1 MLIIKV
7 DMARIQNVQIILSLL
22 KQFGISK
29 VVASPGTQNMS
40 LVTSMDRDPFFKV
53 YSAADERSAAY
64 IACGMAAETGEAVVL
79 SCTGATASRNYIPD
93 LTEAFYRHLPIVAI
107 TSTERVTAVG
117 HNVAQVIDRGTLL
130 NDIAKMSVLARCV
143 DVEDDEWDCLVQVN
157 KALLELNH
165 HGRGPVHINLEKSTS
180 EIYSVEQIPVSRKIE
195 RVCLGDVFP
204 ELDKGKIAI
213 FIGSHTPFSEL
224 ETQAIDRF
232 CGKYN
237 AVVFCD
243 HTSNYKGK
251 YRVLP
256 ALIASQMWNDSTIF
270 QIDTLIQLG
279 DVSGEYYEQSRIKNG
294 VETVWRVNAD
304 GEVRDQFKKLR
315 YVFEMDEIDFFNH
328 YAGSEVTEEKES
340 YLQEC
345 REEYKKVYD
354 NIPELPFSNIWM
366 AQQLST
372 KLPANGV
379 LHMGILNS
387 LRSWNFF
394 EVPDS
399 VQSFSNVG
407 GFGIDGGLS
416 SFIGG
421 SLGVPQKL
429 HFCVIGDL
437 AFFYDMN
444 ALGNRHIGNNVR
456 ILLVNNGVGT
466 EFKLYQHPA
475 SKLGS
480 EANRYIAAGG
490 HYGHKSPELVRHYA
504 EALGF
509 EYHAVS
515 SKQSF
520 EEVLPRLV
528 TTESLS
534 CPILVEVF
542 TEEEKENE
550 ALWMINNIVKSK
562 ANKGKEIVK
571 KVLGESVVRSIRK
584 IVGGTE

>member
-1 MLIIKV
+1 
-7 DMARIQNVQIILSLL
+7 MARIQNVQIILSLL

-79 SCTGATASRNYIPD
+79 SCTGATASRNYIPG

-165 HGRGPVHINLEKSTS
+165 RGRGPVHINLEKSTS

-195 RVCLGDVFP
+195 RVCLGDTFP
-204 ELDKGKIAI
+204 ELDKRKIAI

-224 ETQAIDRF
+224 ETQTIDRF

-279 DVSGEYYEQSRIKNG
+279 DISGEYYEQSRIKND

-315 YVFEMDEIDFFNH
+315 YVFEMNEVDFFNH
-328 YAGSEVTEEKES
+328 YAGSEVTEEKEG

-354 NIPELPFSNIWM
+354 NIPELPFSNLWM

-394 EVPDS
+394 EVPDT

-421 SLGVPQKL
+421 SLAVPQKL

>member
-1 MLIIKV
+1 
-7 DMARIQNVQIILSLL
+7 MARIQNVQIILSLL

-79 SCTGATASRNYIPD
+79 SCTGATASRNYIPG

-165 HGRGPVHINLEKSTS
+165 RGRGPVHINLEKSTS

-195 RVCLGDVFP
+195 RVCLGDAFP

-354 NIPELPFSNIWM
+354 NIPELPFSNLWM

>member
-1 MLIIKV
+1 
-7 DMARIQNVQIILSLL
+7 MARIQNVQIILSLL

-79 SCTGATASRNYIPD
+79 SCTGATASRNYIPG

-195 RVCLGDVFP
+195 RVCLGDTFP
-204 ELDKGKIAI
+204 ELDKRKIAI

-224 ETQAIDRF
+224 ETQTIDRF

-279 DVSGEYYEQSRIKNG
+279 DISGEYYEQSRIKND

-315 YVFEMDEIDFFNH
+315 YVFEMNEVDFFNH

-354 NIPELPFSNIWM
+354 NIPELPFSNLWM

-394 EVPDS
+394 EVPDT

-421 SLGVPQKL
+421 SLAVPQKL

>member
-1 MLIIKV
+1 
-7 DMARIQNVQIILSLL
+7 MARIQNVQIILSLL

-40 LVTSMDRDPFFKV
+40 LVTSMDRDPFFEV

-79 SCTGATASRNYIPD
+79 SCTGATASRNYIPG

-117 HNVAQVIDRGTLL
+117 HNIAQVIDRGTLL

-180 EIYSVEQIPVSRKIE
+180 EIYSVEQIPVSRKIG
-195 RVCLGDVFP
+195 RVCLGDDFP

-213 FIGSHTPFSEL
+213 FIGSHTPFSKL

-251 YRVLP
+251 YRILP
-256 ALIASQMWNDSTIF
+256 ALIASQMWSDSTIF
-270 QIDTLIQLG
+270 KVDTLIQLG
-279 DVSGEYYEQSRIKNG
+279 DISGEYYEQSRIKND
-294 VETVWRVNAD
+294 VQEVWRVNAD
-304 GEVRDQFKKLR
+304 GEVRDQFRKLH
-315 YVFEMDEIDFFNH
+315 YVFEMNEVDFFNH
-328 YAGSEVTEEKES
+328 YAGGEVTETHVS
-340 YLQEC
+340 YLKEC

-354 NIPELPFSNIWM
+354 NIPELPFSNLWM

-372 KLPANGV
+372 KLPANAV

-394 EVPDS
+394 EVPDT
-399 VQSFSNVG
+399 VLSFSNVG

-490 HYGHKSPELVRHYA
+490 HYGRKSPELVRHYA

-515 SKQSF
+515 SKQGF
-520 EEVLPRLV
+520 QEVLPRLV

-534 CPILVEVF
+534 CPIFVEVF
-542 TEEEKENE
+542 TEEERENE
-550 ALWMINNIVKSK
+550 ALWMINNIVKSNT
-562 ANKGKEIVK
+562 NKRKEIVK

-584 IVGGTE
+584 IVGGTGK

>member
-1 MLIIKV
+1 
-7 DMARIQNVQIILSLL
+7 MARIQNVQIILSLL

-79 SCTGATASRNYIPD
+79 SCTGATASRNYIPG

-165 HGRGPVHINLEKSTS
+165 RGRGPVHINLEKSTS

-195 RVCLGDVFP
+195 RVCLGDTFP

-243 HTSNYKGK
+243 HTSNYNGK

-354 NIPELPFSNIWM
+354 NIPELPFSNLWM

>member
-1 MLIIKV
+1 
-7 DMARIQNVQIILSLL
+7 MARIQNVQIILSLL

-40 LVTSMDRDPFFKV
+40 LVTSMDRDPFFEV

-79 SCTGATASRNYIPD
+79 SCTGATASRNYIPG

-117 HNVAQVIDRGTLL
+117 HNIAQVIDRGTLP
-130 NDIAKMSVLARCV
+130 NDIAKISVLARCV

-195 RVCLGDVFP
+195 RVCLGDAFP

-224 ETQAIDRF
+224 ETQAIDHF

-251 YRVLP
+251 YRILP

-270 QIDTLIQLG
+270 KVDTLIQLG
-279 DVSGEYYEQSRIKNG
+279 DISGEYYEQSRIKNY
-294 VETVWRVNAD
+294 VQEVWRVNAD
-304 GEVRDQFKKLR
+304 GEVRDQFRKLR
-315 YVFEMDEIDFFNH
+315 YVFEMNEVDFFNH
-328 YAGSEVTEEKES
+328 YAGVEVTEVDVS
-340 YLQEC
+340 YLKEC

-354 NIPELPFSNIWM
+354 NIPELPFSNLWM

-372 KLPANGV
+372 KLPANAV

-394 EVPDS
+394 EVPDT
-399 VQSFSNVG
+399 VLSFSNVG

-421 SLGVPQKL
+421 ALGVPHKL

-444 ALGNRHIGNNVR
+444 ALGNRHVGNNVR

-490 HYGHKSPELVRHYA
+490 HYGRKSPELVRHYA

-515 SKQSF
+515 SKQGF
-520 EEVLPRLV
+520 QEVLPRLV

-542 TEEEKENE
+542 TEEERESE
-550 ALWMINNIVKSK
+550 ALWMINNIVKSN
-562 ANKGKEIVK
+562 ANKRKEIVK

-584 IVGGTE
+584 IVGGTGK

>member
-1 MLIIKV
+1 MDEALFILIW
-7 DMARIQNVQIILSLL
+7 
-22 KQFGISK
+22 
-29 VVASPGTQNMS
+29 
-40 LVTSMDRDPFFKV
+40 
-53 YSAADERSAAY
+53 RSRQA
-64 IACGMAAETGEAVVL
+64 
-79 SCTGATASRNYIPD
+79 
-93 LTEAFYRHLPIVAI
+93 
-107 TSTERVTAVG
+107 
-117 HNVAQVIDRGTLL
+117 
-130 NDIAKMSVLARCV
+130 
-143 DVEDDEWDCLVQVN
+143 
-157 KALLELNH
+157 
-165 HGRGPVHINLEKSTS
+165 
-180 EIYSVEQIPVSRKIE
+180 
-195 RVCLGDVFP
+195 
-204 ELDKGKIAI
+204 
-213 FIGSHTPFSEL
+213 
-224 ETQAIDRF
+224 AIDRF

-251 YRVLP
+251 YRILP
-256 ALIASQMWNDSTIF
+256 ALIASQMWSDSTIF
-270 QIDTLIQLG
+270 KVDTLIQLG
-279 DVSGEYYEQSRIKNG
+279 DISGEYYEQSRIKND
-294 VETVWRVNAD
+294 VQEVWRVNAD
-304 GEVRDQFKKLR
+304 GEVRDQFRKLH
-315 YVFEMDEIDFFNH
+315 YVFEMNEVDFFNH
-328 YAGSEVTEEKES
+328 YAGGEVTETHVS
-340 YLQEC
+340 YLKEC

-354 NIPELPFSNIWM
+354 NIPELPFSNLWM

-372 KLPANGV
+372 KLPANAV

-394 EVPDS
+394 EVPDT
-399 VQSFSNVG
+399 VLSFSNVG

-490 HYGHKSPELVRHYA
+490 HYGRKSPELVRHYA

-515 SKQSF
+515 SKQGF
-520 EEVLPRLV
+520 QEVLPRLV

-534 CPILVEVF
+534 CPIFVEVF
-542 TEEEKENE
+542 TEEERENE
-550 ALWMINNIVKSK
+550 ALWMINNIVKSNT
-562 ANKGKEIVK
+562 NKRKEIVK

-584 IVGGTE
+584 IVGGTGK

>member
-1 MLIIKV
+1 
-7 DMARIQNVQIILSLL
+7 MARIQNVQIILSLL

-40 LVTSMDRDPFFKV
+40 LVTSMDRNPFFEV

-79 SCTGATASRNYIPD
+79 SCTGATASRNYIPG

-117 HNVAQVIDRGTLL
+117 HNIAQVIDRGTLL

-180 EIYSVEQIPVSRKIE
+180 EIYSVEQIPVSRKIG

-213 FIGSHTPFSEL
+213 FIGSHTPFSDL
-224 ETQAIDRF
+224 DTQAIDRF

-270 QIDTLIQLG
+270 KVDTLIQLG
-279 DVSGEYYEQSRIKNG
+279 DISGEYYEQSRIKND
-294 VETVWRVNAD
+294 VEDVWRVNAD

-345 REEYKKVYD
+345 KEEYKKVYD
-354 NIPELPFSNIWM
+354 NIPELPFSNLWL

-372 KLPANGV
+372 KLPTNSV

-394 EVPDS
+394 EVPDT

-490 HYGHKSPELVRHYA
+490 HYGRKSPELVRHYA

-515 SKQSF
+515 SKQGF
-520 EEVLPRLV
+520 QEVLPRLV

-542 TEEEKENE
+542 TEEERENE
-550 ALWMINNIVKSK
+550 ALWMINNIMKSN
-562 ANKGKEIVK
+562 ANKQKEIVK

-584 IVGGTE
+584 IVGGTGK

>member
-1 MLIIKV
+1 
-7 DMARIQNVQIILSLL
+7 MARIQNVQIILSLL

-40 LVTSMDRDPFFKV
+40 LVTSLDRDPFFKV

-79 SCTGATASRNYIPD
+79 SCTGATASRNYIPG

-213 FIGSHTPFSEL
+213 FIGSHTPFSKL

-279 DVSGEYYEQSRIKNG
+279 DISGEYYEQSRIKNG

>member
-1 MLIIKV
+1 LIIKV

-79 SCTGATASRNYIPD
+79 SCTGATASRNYIPG

-165 HGRGPVHINLEKSTS
+165 RGRGPVHINLEKSTS

-195 RVCLGDVFP
+195 RVCLGDAFP

-224 ETQAIDRF
+224 ETQVIDRF

-270 QIDTLIQLG
+270 KVDTLIQLG
-279 DVSGEYYEQSRIKNG
+279 DISGEYYEQSRIKND
-294 VETVWRVNAD
+294 VQEVWRVNAD

-328 YAGSEVTEEKES
+328 YAGSEVTEEKEG

-354 NIPELPFSNIWM
+354 NIPELPFSNLWM

-394 EVPDS
+394 EVPDT

-520 EEVLPRLV
+520 QEVLPRLV

-562 ANKGKEIVK
+562 ASKGKEIVK

>member
-1 MLIIKV
+1 
-7 DMARIQNVQIILSLL
+7 MARIQNIQIILSLL

-79 SCTGATASRNYIPD
+79 SCTGATASRNYIPG

-117 HNVAQVIDRGTLL
+117 HNIAQVIDRGTLL

-165 HGRGPVHINLEKSTS
+165 RGRGPVHINLEKSTS

-195 RVCLGDVFP
+195 RVCLGDAFP

-213 FIGSHTPFSEL
+213 FIGSHTPFCEL

-251 YRVLP
+251 YRILP

-270 QIDTLIQLG
+270 KVDTLIQLG
-279 DVSGEYYEQSRIKNG
+279 DISGEYYEQSRIKND
-294 VETVWRVNAD
+294 VQEVWRVNAD
-304 GEVRDQFKKLR
+304 GEVRDQFRKLR
-315 YVFEMDEIDFFNH
+315 YVFEMNEVDFFNH
-328 YAGSEVTEEKES
+328 YAGVEVTEADVS
-340 YLQEC
+340 YLKEC

-354 NIPELPFSNIWM
+354 NIPELPFSNLWM

-372 KLPANGV
+372 KLPANAV

-394 EVPDS
+394 EVPDT
-399 VQSFSNVG
+399 VLSFSNVG

-490 HYGHKSPELVRHYA
+490 HYGRKSPELVRHYA

-515 SKQSF
+515 SKQGF
-520 EEVLPRLV
+520 QEVLPQLV

-542 TEEEKENE
+542 TEEERENE
-550 ALWMINNIVKSK
+550 ALWMINNIVKSNT
-562 ANKGKEIVK
+562 NKRKEIVK

-584 IVGGTE
+584 IVGGAGK

>member
-1 MLIIKV
+1 LIIKV

-40 LVTSMDRDPFFKV
+40 LVTSMDRDPFFEV

-79 SCTGATASRNYIPD
+79 SCTGATASRNYIPG

-117 HNVAQVIDRGTLL
+117 HNIAQVIDRGTLL

-180 EIYSVEQIPVSRKIE
+180 EIYSVEQIPVSRKIG
-195 RVCLGDVFP
+195 RVCLGDDFP

-251 YRVLP
+251 YRILP

-270 QIDTLIQLG
+270 KVDTLIQLG
-279 DVSGEYYEQSRIKNG
+279 DISGEYYEQSRIKND
-294 VETVWRVNAD
+294 VQEVWRVNAD
-304 GEVRDQFKKLR
+304 GEVRDQFRKLH
-315 YVFEMDEIDFFNH
+315 YVFEMNEVDFFNH
-328 YAGSEVTEEKES
+328 YAGGEVTETHVS
-340 YLQEC
+340 YLKEC

-354 NIPELPFSNIWM
+354 NILELPFSNLWM

-372 KLPANGV
+372 KLPANAV

-394 EVPDS
+394 EVPDTIL
-399 VQSFSNVG
+399 SFSNVG

-490 HYGHKSPELVRHYA
+490 HYGRKSPELVRHYA

-515 SKQSF
+515 SKQGF
-520 EEVLPRLV
+520 QEVLPRLV

-534 CPILVEVF
+534 CPIFVEVF
-542 TEEEKENE
+542 TEEERENE
-550 ALWMINNIVKSK
+550 ALWMINNIVKSNT
-562 ANKGKEIVK
+562 NKRKEIVK

-584 IVGGTE
+584 IVGGTGK

>member
-1 MLIIKV
+1 
-7 DMARIQNVQIILSLL
+7 MARIQNVQIILSLL

-79 SCTGATASRNYIPD
+79 SCTGATASRNYIPG

-165 HGRGPVHINLEKSTS
+165 RGRGPVHINLEKSTS

-195 RVCLGDVFP
+195 RVRLGDTFP

-354 NIPELPFSNIWM
+354 NIPELPFSNLWM

>member
-1 MLIIKV
+1 
-7 DMARIQNVQIILSLL
+7 MARIQNVQIILSLL

-64 IACGMAAETGEAVVL
+64 IACGMATETGEAVVL
-79 SCTGATASRNYIPD
+79 SCTGATASRNYIPG

-165 HGRGPVHINLEKSTS
+165 RGRGPVHINLEKSTS

-195 RVCLGDVFP
+195 RVRLGDTFP

-354 NIPELPFSNIWM
+354 NIPELPFSNLWM

-520 EEVLPRLV
+520 QEVLPRLV

-562 ANKGKEIVK
+562 ASKGKEIVK

>member
-1 MLIIKV
+1 
-7 DMARIQNVQIILSLL
+7 MARIQNVQIILSLL

-79 SCTGATASRNYIPD
+79 SCTGATASRNYIPG

-117 HNVAQVIDRGTLL
+117 HNVAQVIDRRTLL

-165 HGRGPVHINLEKSTS
+165 RGRGPVHINLEKSTS

-195 RVCLGDVFP
+195 RVCLGDTFP
-204 ELDKGKIAI
+204 ELDKRKIAI

-224 ETQAIDRF
+224 ETQTIDRF

-279 DVSGEYYEQSRIKNG
+279 DISGEYYEQSRIKND

-315 YVFEMDEIDFFNH
+315 YVFEMNEVDFFNH
-328 YAGSEVTEEKES
+328 YAGSEVTEEKEG

-354 NIPELPFSNIWM
+354 NIPELPFSNLWM

-394 EVPDS
+394 EVPDT

-421 SLGVPQKL
+421 SLAVPQKL

-520 EEVLPRLV
+520 QEVLPRFV

-562 ANKGKEIVK
+562 ASKGKEIVK

>member
-1 MLIIKV
+1 MIIKV

-79 SCTGATASRNYIPD
+79 SCTGATASRNYIPG

-117 HNVAQVIDRGTLL
+117 HNVAQVIDRGTPL

-165 HGRGPVHINLEKSTS
+165 RGRGPVHINLEKSTS

-195 RVCLGDVFP
+195 RVSIGDTFP

-354 NIPELPFSNIWM
+354 NIPELPFSNLWM

-550 ALWMINNIVKSK
+550 ALWMINNIVKSR
-562 ANKGKEIVK
+562 ANKGKGIVK

-584 IVGGTE
+584 IVGGTK

>member
-1 MLIIKV
+1 
-7 DMARIQNVQIILSLL
+7 MARIQNVQIILSLL

-79 SCTGATASRNYIPD
+79 SCTGATASRNYIPG

-279 DVSGEYYEQSRIKNG
+279 DVSGEYYEQSRVKNG

-328 YAGSEVTEEKES
+328 YAGSEVTEEKEG

-354 NIPELPFSNIWM
+354 NIPELPFSNLWM

-562 ANKGKEIVK
+562 ASKGKEIVK

>member
-1 MLIIKV
+1 
-7 DMARIQNVQIILSLL
+7 MARIQNVQIILSLL

-79 SCTGATASRNYIPD
+79 SCTGATASRNYIPG

-195 RVCLGDVFP
+195 RVCLGDTFP

-354 NIPELPFSNIWM
+354 NIPELPFSNLWM

>member
-1 MLIIKV
+1 
-7 DMARIQNVQIILSLL
+7 MARIQNVQIILSLL

-40 LVTSMDRDPFFKV
+40 LVTSMDRDPFFEV

-79 SCTGATASRNYIPD
+79 SCTGATASRNYIPG

-117 HNVAQVIDRGTLL
+117 HNIAQVIDRGTLL

-165 HGRGPVHINLEKSTS
+165 RGRGPVHINLEKSTS

-195 RVCLGDVFP
+195 RVCFGDAFP

-251 YRVLP
+251 YRILP

-270 QIDTLIQLG
+270 KVDTLIQLG
-279 DVSGEYYEQSRIKNG
+279 DISGEYYEQSRIKND
-294 VETVWRVNAD
+294 VQEVWRVNAD
-304 GEVRDQFKKLR
+304 GEVRDQFRKLH
-315 YVFEMDEIDFFNH
+315 YVFEMNEVDFFNH
-328 YAGSEVTEEKES
+328 YAGGEVTETHVS
-340 YLQEC
+340 YLKEC

-354 NIPELPFSNIWM
+354 NIPELPFSNLWM

-372 KLPANGV
+372 KLPANAV

-394 EVPDS
+394 EVPDT
-399 VQSFSNVG
+399 VLSFSNVG

-490 HYGHKSPELVRHYA
+490 HYGRKSPELVRHYA

-515 SKQSF
+515 SKQGF
-520 EEVLPRLV
+520 QEVLPRLV

-542 TEEEKENE
+542 TEEERENE
-550 ALWMINNIVKSK
+550 ALWMINNIVKSNT
-562 ANKGKEIVK
+562 NKRKEIVK

-584 IVGGTE
+584 IVGGTGK

>member
-1 MLIIKV
+1 
-7 DMARIQNVQIILSLL
+7 MARIQNVQIILSLL

-79 SCTGATASRNYIPD
+79 SCTGATASRNYIPG

-354 NIPELPFSNIWM
+354 NIPELPFSNLWM

>member
-1 MLIIKV
+1 
-7 DMARIQNVQIILSLL
+7 MARIQNVQIILSLL

-40 LVTSMDRDPFFKV
+40 LVTSMDRDPFFEV

-64 IACGMAAETGEAVVL
+64 IACGMAAETGETVVL
-79 SCTGATASRNYIPD
+79 SCTGATASRNYIPG

-117 HNVAQVIDRGTLL
+117 HNIAQVIDRGTLL

-143 DVEDDEWDCLVQVN
+143 DVEDDAWDCLIQVN

-195 RVCLGDVFP
+195 RVCLGDAFP

-251 YRVLP
+251 YRILP
-256 ALIASQMWNDSTIF
+256 ALIASQIWNDSTIF
-270 QIDTLIQLG
+270 KVNTLIQLG
-279 DVSGEYYEQSRIKNG
+279 DISGEYYEQSRIKND
-294 VETVWRVNAD
+294 VQKVWRVNAD
-304 GEVRDQFKKLR
+304 GEVRDQFRKLH
-315 YVFEMDEIDFFNH
+315 YAFEMNEVDFFNH
-328 YAGSEVTEEKES
+328 YAGGEVTETHVS
-340 YLQEC
+340 YLKEC

-354 NIPELPFSNIWM
+354 NIPELPFSNLWM

-372 KLPANGV
+372 KLPANAV

-394 EVPDS
+394 EVPDT
-399 VQSFSNVG
+399 VLSFSNVG

-456 ILLVNNGVGT
+456 ILL
-466 EFKLYQHPA
+466 
-475 SKLGS
+475 
-480 EANRYIAAGG
+480 I
-490 HYGHKSPELVRHYA
+490 
-504 EALGF
+504 
-509 EYHAVS
+509 
-515 SKQSF
+515 
-520 EEVLPRLV
+520 
-528 TTESLS
+528 
-534 CPILVEVF
+534 
-542 TEEEKENE
+542 
-550 ALWMINNIVKSK
+550 M
-562 ANKGKEIVK
+562 
-571 KVLGESVVRSIRK
+571 VLGQSLNCINTQPQS
-584 IVGGTE
+584 

>member
-1 MLIIKV
+1 
-7 DMARIQNVQIILSLL
+7 MARIQNVQIILSLL

-79 SCTGATASRNYIPD
+79 SCTGATASRNYIPG

-354 NIPELPFSNIWM
+354 NIPELPFSNLWM

-475 SKLGS
+475 AKLGS

-515 SKQSF
+515 SKESF
-520 EEVLPRLV
+520 EEVLQRLV

-534 CPILVEVF
+534 CPILVEVL
-542 TEEEKENE
+542 TAEEKENE
-550 ALWMINNIVKSK
+550 TLWMINNIVKSK
-562 ANKGKEIVK
+562 ANKGKEIAK
-571 KVLGESVVRSIRK
+571 KVLGERVVRSIRK
-584 IVGGTE
+584 IVGGIE

>member
-1 MLIIKV
+1 LIIKV

-79 SCTGATASRNYIPD
+79 SCTGATASRNYIPG

-354 NIPELPFSNIWM
+354 NIPELPFSNLWM

>member
-1 MLIIKV
+1 
-7 DMARIQNVQIILSLL
+7 MARIQNVQIILSLL

-79 SCTGATASRNYIPD
+79 SCTGATASRNYIPG

-165 HGRGPVHINLEKSTS
+165 RGRGPVHINLEKSTS

-195 RVCLGDVFP
+195 RVCLGDAFP

-345 REEYKKVYD
+345 KEEYKKVYD
-354 NIPELPFSNIWM
+354 NIPELPFSNLWM

-394 EVPDS
+394 EVPDT

>member
-1 MLIIKV
+1 
-7 DMARIQNVQIILSLL
+7 MARIQNVQIILSLL

-40 LVTSMDRDPFFKV
+40 LVTSMDRDPFFEV

-79 SCTGATASRNYIPD
+79 SCTGATASRNYIPG

-117 HNVAQVIDRGTLL
+117 HNIAQVIDRGTLL

-180 EIYSVEQIPVSRKIE
+180 EIYSVEQIPVSRKIG
-195 RVCLGDVFP
+195 RVCLGDDFP

-251 YRVLP
+251 YRILP

-270 QIDTLIQLG
+270 KVDTLIQLG
-279 DVSGEYYEQSRIKNG
+279 DISGEYYEQSRIKND
-294 VETVWRVNAD
+294 VQEVWRVNAD
-304 GEVRDQFKKLR
+304 GEVRDQFRKLH
-315 YVFEMDEIDFFNH
+315 YVFEMNEVDFFNH
-328 YAGSEVTEEKES
+328 YAGGEVTETHVS
-340 YLQEC
+340 YLKEC

-354 NIPELPFSNIWM
+354 NILELPFSNLWM

-372 KLPANGV
+372 KLPANAV

-394 EVPDS
+394 EVPDTIL
-399 VQSFSNVG
+399 SFSNVG

-490 HYGHKSPELVRHYA
+490 HYGRKSPELVRHYA

-515 SKQSF
+515 SKQGF
-520 EEVLPRLV
+520 QEVLPRLV

-534 CPILVEVF
+534 CPIFVEVF
-542 TEEEKENE
+542 TEEERENE
-550 ALWMINNIVKSK
+550 ALWMINNIVKSNT
-562 ANKGKEIVK
+562 NKRKEIVK

-584 IVGGTE
+584 IVGGTGK

>member
-1 MLIIKV
+1 
-7 DMARIQNVQIILSLL
+7 MARIQNVQIILSLL

-40 LVTSMDRDPFFKV
+40 LVTSMDRDPFFEV

-79 SCTGATASRNYIPD
+79 SCTGATASRNYIPG

-117 HNVAQVIDRGTLL
+117 HNIAQVIDRGTLL

-165 HGRGPVHINLEKSTS
+165 RGRGPVHINLEKSTS

-195 RVCLGDVFP
+195 RVCLGDAFP
-204 ELDKGKIAI
+204 KLDKGKIAI
-213 FIGSHTPFSEL
+213 FVGSHTPFSEL

-251 YRVLP
+251 YRILP

-270 QIDTLIQLG
+270 KVNTLIQLG
-279 DVSGEYYEQSRIKNG
+279 DISGEYYEQSRIKND
-294 VETVWRVNAD
+294 VEEVWRVNAD
-304 GEVRDQFKKLR
+304 GEVRDQFRKLR
-315 YVFEMDEIDFFNH
+315 YVFEMNEVDFFNH
-328 YAGSEVTEEKES
+328 YAGGEVTETNVS
-340 YLQEC
+340 YLKEC

-354 NIPELPFSNIWM
+354 NIPELPFSNLWM

-504 EALGF
+504 EALGI